1 LYLLLITRTPDN
13 SESQEYEVTNCIS
26 VLITFFPDS
35 MYLFCTVF
43 PNEEIIYLKKILFSG
58 TCQNRYQINVPQ
70 VCVPVV
76 ILPTNLLLTQ
86 SRQEYEQV
94 TASDH
99 TEYTVNC
106 MT

>member
-1 LYLLLITRTPDN
+1 
-13 SESQEYEVTNCIS
+13 VANCIS
-26 VLITFFPDS
+26 VLITIFPDS

-43 PNEEIIYLKKILFSG
+43 PNEEIIYLQKILFSR
-58 TCQNRYQINVPQ
+58 TCKNRYQINVPQ

-76 ILPTNLLLTQ
+76 ILATNLLLMQ

-106 MT
+106 VT